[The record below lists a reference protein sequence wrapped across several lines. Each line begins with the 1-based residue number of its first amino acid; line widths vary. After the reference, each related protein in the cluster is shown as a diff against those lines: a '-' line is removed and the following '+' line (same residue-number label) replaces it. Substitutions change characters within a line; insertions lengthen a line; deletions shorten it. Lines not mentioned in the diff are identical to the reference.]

1 MRERRKMQGSFPS
14 FSQAAFPVGTANT
27 LHWEQSWQNKHS
39 QKLAQLHK
47 DTLTGQKTDN
57 TCCTHQ
63 KVAFLDSQYLLLGS
77 HQEDSGWVSKI
88 SFRSF
93 HCSETLLHPLQCR
106 LWLNSHNLAL
116 YMHYKSLYSHSSLSL
131 FAMKELSSLRKGLL
145 FCLILPVK

>member
-1 MRERRKMQGSFPS
+1 MQGTLLHSARQPS
-14 FSQAAFPVGTANT
+14 CLYSNIHCTEDRGGKITVVIDLICFAETPRIADGWHLLHPLKSVFFLYSQHWFS
-27 LHWEQSWQNKHS
+27 
-39 QKLAQLHK
+39 
-47 DTLTGQKTDN
+47 
-57 TCCTHQ
+57 
-63 KVAFLDSQYLLLGS
+63 GS
-77 HQEDSGWVSKI
+77 SSGDSGWVSKI

-145 FCLILPVK
+145 FCLILPTK